1 MRALQTSLLSRGGRS
16 RLVAGSAVTAF
27 AALALAGC
35 GGVGGTKPY
44 TPAATEACLK
54 QTTGVKIVPVNVA
67 VDFVASSALGGALA
81 AKLALNSVTIS
92 FGRDAVEGSVIQKA
106 YAKYG
111 SKSVPIDQV
120 LELRRNAVLLWAGA
134 PSKQDAAVVRGCL
147 KS

>member
-16 RLVAGSAVTAF
+16 RLVAGSAVIAF

-44 TPAATEACLK
+44 TPSATEACLK
-54 QTTGVKIVPVNVA
+54 ETGLKIVPVDVA
-67 VDFVASSALGGALA
+67 IDFVASSALGGALA

-92 FGRDAVEGSVIQKA
+92 FGRDAVEGSLIQKA

>member
-16 RLVAGSAVTAF
+16 RLVAGSAVIAF

-44 TPAATEACLK
+44 TQAATRACLK
-54 QTTGVKIVPVNVA
+54 ETGVKLVPVDTA
-67 VDFVASSALGGALA
+67 ADFVGSSALGGALA

-92 FGRDAVEGSVIQKA
+92 FGRNAAEGSLIQQA

-111 SKSVPIDQV
+111 SNDVPIDQV

-134 PSKQDAAVVRGCL
+134 PSKQDAAVVRSCL